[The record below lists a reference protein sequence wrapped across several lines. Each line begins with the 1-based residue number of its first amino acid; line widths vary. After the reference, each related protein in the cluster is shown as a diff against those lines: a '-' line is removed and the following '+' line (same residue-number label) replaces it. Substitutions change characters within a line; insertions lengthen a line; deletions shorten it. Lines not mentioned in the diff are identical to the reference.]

1 MFKMTDAAAFV
12 ERTAYRPFPRG
23 TLTAAFRC
31 RDELTGAEQCLRIA
45 FAGGRW
51 AVAAPDAVPEV
62 TVTCPQGELTSL
74 LMGSCGLEGLLRL
87 GAAQA
92 DDAEKAQELAR
103 LLHWGQKPWLNADY

>member
-12 ERTAYRPFPRG
+12 ERTAYRPFPQG

-31 RDELTGAEQCLRIA
+31 RDELTGTEQCLRIA

-62 TVTCPQGELTSL
+62 TVTCPQGDGTAAALGAEAVAQR
-74 LMGSCGLEGLLRL
+74 GLLRRKTAK
-87 GAAQA
+87 G
-92 DDAEKAQELAR
+92 R
-103 LLHWGQKPWLNADY
+103 GRR